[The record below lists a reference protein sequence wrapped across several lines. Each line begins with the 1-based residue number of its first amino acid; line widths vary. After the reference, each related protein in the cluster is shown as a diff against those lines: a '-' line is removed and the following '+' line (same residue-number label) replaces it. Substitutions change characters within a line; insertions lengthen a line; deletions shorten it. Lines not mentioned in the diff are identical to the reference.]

1 MSKPRIA
8 FLLILLA
15 LTGCGERTPDI
26 DVVESHDMGTVVKG
40 ELAVAD
46 IAVRNRGDGP
56 LTVVAVSTSCG
67 CTKATLSPMAI
78 PAGGEGRLHI
88 EYDSTAHES
97 DLGRIDRSIFISS
110 DDPDEDDMQIRFT
123 VFVQAGAAS

>member
-1 MSKPRIA
+1 MGMLRIA
-8 FLLILLA
+8 FLLTVVALA
-15 LTGCGERTPDI
+15 GCSEGAPDI
-26 DVVESHDMGTVVKG
+26 DVVDSYDMGTVVKG

-46 IAVRNRGDGP
+46 LAVRNRGDGP
-56 LTVVAVSTSCG
+56 LTVVGVSTSCG
-67 CTKATLSPMAI
+67 CTRATLTPMVI

-110 DDPDEDDMQIRFT
+110 DDPDEDDVQIRFT
-123 VFVQAGAAS
+123 VFVRASAT

>member
-1 MSKPRIA
+1 MGMPRIA

-15 LTGCGERTPDI
+15 LAGCSEGTPDI
-26 DVVESHDMGTVVKG
+26 DVVDSYDMGTIVKG

-67 CTKATLSPMAI
+67 CTKAILTPMAI

-88 EYDSTAHES
+88 EYDSTAHEN
-97 DLGRIDRSIFISS
+97 DLGRIDRSIFVSS
-110 DDPDEDDMQIRFT
+110 DDPDEDDLQIRFT
-123 VFVQAGAAS
+123 VFVRAGAAS

>member
-1 MSKPRIA
+1 MRMFRIA
-8 FLLILLA
+8 FLLTVLA
-15 LTGCGERTPDI
+15 LAGCGEGTPDI
-26 DVVESHDMGTVVKG
+26 DVVDNHDMGTIVKG

-46 IAVRNRGDGP
+46 LAVRNHGDGP
-56 LTVVAVSTSCG
+56 LTVVGVSTSCG
-67 CTKATLSPMAI
+67 CTSATLTPMII

-110 DDPDEDDMQIRFT
+110 DDPDEDDVQIRFT
-123 VFVQAGAAS
+123 VFVQTGATL